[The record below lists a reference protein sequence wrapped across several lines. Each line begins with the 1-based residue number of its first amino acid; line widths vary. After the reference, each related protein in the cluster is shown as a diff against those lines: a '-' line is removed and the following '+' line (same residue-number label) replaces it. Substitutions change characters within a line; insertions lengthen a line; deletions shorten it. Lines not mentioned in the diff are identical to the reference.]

1 MFDWHFLD
9 NGLDDEIGAFHRV
22 RQARR
27 PIDSADGV
35 GNEFGLRGRVI
46 LDLLF
51 GDSGQAILDAAE
63 RLINQSAVHLDQCD
77 GIAGGGRNLQ
87 SVPTLYLLA
96 EHRMSIVRILQRRKI
111 RICMRPFFRRMAM
124 GGIQSRRRPS
134 E

>member
-1 MFDWHFLD
+1 MLDWHFLD

-27 PIDSADGV
+27 TIDSADGV

-51 GDSGQAILDAAE
+51 GHSGQAILDAAE
-63 RLINQSAVHLDQCD
+63 RLINQSVVHLDQCD

-87 SVPTLYLLA
+87 SVPTFYLLA
-96 EHRMSIVRILQRRKI
+96 EHR
-111 RICMRPFFRRMAM
+111 
-124 GGIQSRRRPS
+124 
-134 E
+134 